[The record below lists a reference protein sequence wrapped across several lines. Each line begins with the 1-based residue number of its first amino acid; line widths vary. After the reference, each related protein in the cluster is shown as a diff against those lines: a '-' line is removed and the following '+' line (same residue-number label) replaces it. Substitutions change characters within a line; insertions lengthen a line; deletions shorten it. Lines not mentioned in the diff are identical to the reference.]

1 MAAKPENR
9 EEAVSNLFESVG
21 GRLIGW
27 YLTFSPRDW
36 LVISE
41 LPDSAPY
48 GALLPFQAV
57 RFAGYHRP
65 L

>member
-1 MAAKPENR
+1 MMVKAENR
-9 EEAVSNLFESVG
+9 EQVVSNLFESVG

-41 LPDSAPY
+41 FPDAAPY
-48 GALLPFQAV
+48 GALLPFQA
-57 RFAGYHRP
+57 RFAGYHRT